1 MINYIIMAQNLQ
13 LQNPPVKLQADLAVD
28 MEVSPQ
34 DLELLEARVAEIE
47 RYLGIQ
53 DMDLAY
59 FLEEEGEDLKSKS
72 TVLDDFMRAAGDKC
86 FCIKDLVSKFQ
97 KMEYLLKSRLH
108 FQDCCLDLKRK
119 SDFVVDQ
126 VDTL

>member
-1 MINYIIMAQNLQ
+1 MAE
-13 LQNPPVKLQADLAVD
+13 
-28 MEVSPQ
+28 M
-34 DLELLEARVAEIE
+34 E

-86 FCIKDLVSKFQ
+86 FCIKDLVTKFQ
-97 KMEYLLKSRLH
+97 KMEYFLKSRLH
-108 FQDCCLDLKRK
+108 F
-119 SDFVVDQ
+119 
-126 VDTL
+126 